1 MRIESD
7 PQRDFVWLEL
17 HARPY
22 VRFSA
27 PAHVLHLS
35 FLSDETT
42 KSAYRDNLERLVA
55 ALHLAATYETPRH
68 SIHAAVIER
77 IGRLVMAWEQHT
89 EFSSCTLFLY
99 ELQIPFDPF
108 GFDWLGLL
116 PGDWLKG
123 FGRRP
128 LVATGV
134 AIGTRENMPTTPEG
148 RMALF
153 EGHTVNG
160 SEVMAGGAEVWS
172 AYRAHTDGFGRI
184 AVIVDQMS
192 PHELGRTVERLLT
205 IENSYHFILLS
216 LPLAQELKP
225 SLAAAESR
233 MVSVN
238 DALLGADSVEQKRAL
253 LDSLFHLA
261 AEVEHLNA
269 RIADRFAATFAYFA
283 ILESRFAEV
292 REDKIKHVSGL
303 SQFVMRRLRP
313 AVKTCRS
320 TLERLTNLFERIN
333 RASDLLRTSI
343 ELSVQE
349 HSQRLLESSDH
360 RAWVQLRLQD
370 AVQIL
375 SVVVIG
381 YYVLGL
387 LGYLLQALRKIGVGP
402 DPEVVIGL
410 AVLPTLVAVW
420 ALLHQIRRRFRDRSE

>member
-1 MRIESD
+1 
-7 PQRDFVWLEL
+7 
-17 HARPY
+17 
-22 VRFSA
+22 
-27 PAHVLHLS
+27 
-35 FLSDETT
+35 
-42 KSAYRDNLERLVA
+42 
-55 ALHLAATYETPRH
+55 
-68 SIHAAVIER
+68 
-77 IGRLVMAWEQHT
+77 
-89 EFSSCTLFLY
+89 
-99 ELQIPFDPF
+99 
-108 GFDWLGLL
+108 
-116 PGDWLKG
+116 
-123 FGRRP
+123 
-128 LVATGV
+128 
-134 AIGTRENMPTTPEG
+134 
-148 RMALF
+148 
-153 EGHTVNG
+153 
-160 SEVMAGGAEVWS
+160 
-172 AYRAHTDGFGRI
+172 
-184 AVIVDQMS
+184 
-192 PHELGRTVERLLT
+192 
-205 IENSYHFILLS
+205 
-216 LPLAQELKP
+216 
-225 SLAAAESR
+225 
-233 MVSVN
+233 MVSLN

-360 RAWVQLRLQD
+360 RAWVQLRVQD